1 MEKAKD
7 ESVVVDDML
16 AEAAESVVEAT
27 NAGGVLYIPILV
39 QYFWF
44 FAVLQYHTAVE
55 VLFIIYIQYA
65 ISIALQ

>member
-7 ESVVVDDML
+7 ESVVVDDMV

-39 QYFWF
+39 QYF
-44 FAVLQYHTAVE
+44 
-55 VLFIIYIQYA
+55 
-65 ISIALQ
+65 